1 MTQEDLQTEIEE
13 VMLVPFDLLELEGA
27 SESNRAKTAETLL
40 ELLGARV
47 RKKRSRE
54 FRSGRNNERRGTLGE
69 YGLNRPH
76 YGVSGASLN

>member
-1 MTQEDLQTEIEE
+1 MVAPGTKCRGSPSQQGAI
-13 VMLVPFDLLELEGA
+13 EGA

-69 YGLNRPH
+69 YGPKSDPTHFGRLWC
-76 YGVSGASLN
+76 